1 MAARLLRSSSIAV
14 VILTLAA
21 CARPSGSTASP
32 PSPTPS
38 AASSVSPTGL
48 TLQSVGPGIAIAV
61 SATATVTFRA
71 GTSSR
76 EYQLASG
83 SNPRNA
89 LDLESRQAF
98 LDLGTTATQE
108 LSVTVIGGGAPG
120 ATLKG
125 PSRVLASFDD
135 SVAHVGGIAT
145 VGQGTCTLT
154 LSRFGQDGMAGML
167 DCEDVAPVMGAAS
180 PVSFQASLDAVP
192 A

>member
-1 MAARLLRSSSIAV
+1 MAVRLLRLASIAA
-14 VILTLAA
+14 VILALAA
-21 CARPSGSTASP
+21 CAKPLSSTASAR
-32 PSPTPS
+32 SPTPS
-38 AASSVSPTGL
+38 AAPSVSPPGS
-48 TLQSVGPGIAIAV
+48 TLQSVGPGIAIALR
-61 SATATVTFRA
+61 ATATVTFRA
-71 GTSSR
+71 GTFSR

-89 LDLESRQAF
+89 LDLDSRQAF
-98 LDLGTTATQE
+98 LDLGATATQE
-108 LSVTVIGGGAPG
+108 LSVTVIGGGSPG

-154 LSRFGQDGMAGML
+154 LSRFGQDGMEGLL
-167 DCEDVAPVMGAAS
+167 DCEDVAPAMGAAA